1 MIVSREGLETD
12 RHWAA
17 QTDPRRCFG
26 LDASSLHDRYWASRR
41 VQVVRRG
48 EREPVVEGPAL
59 YLLTEPMDLV
69 FFDPRLVARRLQ
81 QARARFARLRL
92 RMRTAREDTPEIV
105 ETDDQGRFRSIHR
118 RYDTHADRSTRA
130 FMTCD
135 ERLARAWS
143 ISGSRR
149 DAIETLDVLLER
161 AERVSVVVD
170 ASVYRSD
177 DPDARERALR
187 RLVRTWSRV
196 GSVIPDAFELR
207 PGVWV
212 HRTVNLDDDA
222 QIVPPVWIGAGACIR
237 ANQSVIGPAIVQDQ
251 IELPTPEGDIDWG
264 MLRAPKWKLTPPLGR
279 RAARRISKRA
289 FDIVFSLC
297 VLAVTLPLY
306 PLIMLAIM
314 IEDGWPVF
322 FAHTRQTMH
331 GKPFPCLKFRTMCKD
346 AERIKQEILRKNEVD
361 GPQFFV
367 KDDPRVLRVG
377 RVLRRYQLDEL
388 PQFINVLLGHMSVVG
403 PRPSPDSENQYC
415 PTWREMRLGVRPG
428 VTGLWQ
434 VKRTREPET
443 DFQEWIR
450 YDLEYVQHQSWRMDI
465 WIILQT
471 IKRMIGG

>member
-1 MIVSREGLETD
+1 MAARGGL
-12 RHWAA
+12 
-17 QTDPRRCFG
+17 RRCFG
-26 LDASSLHDRYWASRR
+26 FHTTSLHDRYWASRR
-41 VQVVRRG
+41 VQVIRRG
-48 EREPVVEGPAL
+48 EREPVVDGPAL
-59 YLLTEPMDLV
+59 YLLIEPADLV
-69 FFDPRLVARRLQ
+69 FFDPREVARRLQ
-81 QARARFARLRL
+81 QTRARLARLRL
-92 RMRTAREDTPEIV
+92 RMRSMHEETPEIV
-105 ETDDQGRFRSIHR
+105 ETDADGTLASIHR
-118 RYDTHADRSTRA
+118 RYDARTDLSTRA
-130 FMTCD
+130 FMTAD
-135 ERLARAWS
+135 ARLAKAWS
-143 ISGSRR
+143 VAGSRR
-149 DAIETLDVLLER
+149 DAIQTLDVLLDRGDR
-161 AERVSVVVD
+161 ASLVVD
-170 ASVYRSD
+170 ARVYRND
-177 DPDARERALR
+177 DPDACERALR
-187 RLVRTWSRV
+187 RLVRVWSRV

-212 HRTVNLDDDA
+212 HRTVSLDEHA
-222 QIVPPVWIGAGACIR
+222 QIVPPVWIGAEARIEAG
-237 ANQSVIGPAIVQDQ
+237 QSVIGPAIVPDQ
-251 IELPTPEGDIDWG
+251 IEIPTPEGGIDWG
-264 MLRAPKWKLTPPLGR
+264 MLQAPRWKLTPPLGK

-289 FDIVFSLC
+289 FDIVFSLG
-297 VLAVTLPLY
+297 VLAATLPLY
-306 PLIMLAIM
+306 PIIMLAIM

-377 RVLRRYQLDEL
+377 KILRRYQLDEL

-403 PRPSPDSENQYC
+403 PRPSPDNENQYC

>member
-1 MIVSREGLETD
+1 MIVSREGLEEDYQRT
-12 RHWAA
+12 AGVGL
-17 QTDPRRCFG
+17 RRCFG
-26 LDASSLHDRYWASRR
+26 LDATSLHDRYWASRR
-41 VQVVRRG
+41 VLIVRRG
-48 EREPVVEGPAL
+48 ERRPVVDGPAL
-59 YLLTEPMDLV
+59 YLLIEPSDLV

-81 QARARFARLRL
+81 QTRSHFARLRL
-92 RMRTAREDTPEIV
+92 RARSAREETPEIV
-105 ETDDQGRFRSIHR
+105 ESEAGGELRSIHR
-118 RYDTHADRSTRA
+118 RYASLADRSTRA
-130 FMTCD
+130 FMTSD
-135 ERLARAWS
+135 ARLAGAWS
-143 ISGSRR
+143 VRGSRL
-149 DAIETLDVLLER
+149 DAIQTLDVLLER
-161 AERVSVVVD
+161 AEKTSLVVD
-170 ASVYRSD
+170 AQVYRND
-177 DPDARERALR
+177 DPDACDRALR

-207 PGVWV
+207 PGVWI
-212 HRTVNLDDDA
+212 HRTVYLHEDA
-222 QIVPPVWIGAGACIR
+222 QIVAPVWIGAGAR
-237 ANQSVIGPAIVQDQ
+237 LDQGESVIGPAIVPDQ
-251 IELPTPEGDIDWG
+251 IEVPVPDGAIDWG
-264 MLRAPKWKLTPPLGR
+264 MLRTPKWKLTPPLGR

-297 VLAVTLPLY
+297 VLAATLPLY
-306 PLIMLAIM
+306 PFIMLAIM

-346 AERIKQEILRKNEVD
+346 AERIKQEILRRNEVD

-367 KDDPRVLRVG
+367 KNDPRVLRVG
-377 RVLRRYQLDEL
+377 RFLRRYQLDEL

-403 PRPSPDSENQYC
+403 PRPSPDKENQYC

>member
-1 MIVSREGLETD
+1 MIVSREGLEED
-12 RHWAA
+12 RQGAA
-17 QTDPRRCFG
+17 RLSLRRCFG
-26 LDASSLHDRYWASRR
+26 LDPTALHDRYWASRR

-48 EREPVVEGPAL
+48 EREPVVDGPTL
-59 YLLTEPMDLV
+59 YLLIEPTDLV
-69 FFDPRLVARRLQ
+69 FFDPRQVTRRLQ
-81 QARARFARLRL
+81 QARANFARLRL
-92 RMRTAREDTPEIV
+92 RMRSAYEETPEIV
-105 ETDDQGRFRSIHR
+105 ETDPDGRLRSIHR
-118 RYDTHADRSTRA
+118 RYVERADRSTRA
-130 FMTCD
+130 YMTSD
-135 ERLARAWS
+135 ARLAAAWS
-143 ISGSRR
+143 VSGSRP
-149 DAIETLDVLLER
+149 DAIQTLNVLLEHTER
-161 AERVSVVVD
+161 ASLVVD
-170 ASVYRSD
+170 AWVYRND
-177 DPDARERALR
+177 DPHACERALR
-187 RLVRTWSRV
+187 RMVRVWSRV

-212 HRTVNLDDDA
+212 HRTVHLHEEA
-222 QIVPPVWIGAGACIR
+222 QIVPPVWIGAGARIE
-237 ANQSVIGPAIVQDQ
+237 AGQSIIGPAIVPDQ
-251 IELPTPEGDIDWG
+251 IEIPVPEGGIDWG
-264 MLRAPKWKLTPPLGR
+264 MLRTPRWKLTPPLGR
-279 RAARRISKRA
+279 RAFRRISKRA
-289 FDIVFSLC
+289 FDIVFSLG
-297 VLAVTLPLY
+297 VLAATLPLY
-306 PLIMLAIM
+306 PIIMLAIM

-367 KDDPRVLRVG
+367 KNDPRVLRVG
-377 RVLRRYQLDEL
+377 RILRRYQLDEL

-403 PRPSPDSENQYC
+403 PRPSPDNENQYC